1 MLALSCVATLLL
13 TAPFAPAVA
22 PGTPGAEFL
31 VSEPP
36 AAVAMASPSPLVS
49 PLALYSGGITGFSEP
64 AEPRKPKKGK
74 SPRTKPARNEHD
86 GTLGPE
92 RARILLRS
100 LTVPGWGQASLG
112 HRGSARTFLVAELG
126 VWSAFTAFRVQQ
138 MQRTESYL
146 RTAQL
151 EAGIDLKGRDDEF
164 RRIVGAFASSEE
176 YNLLVVARDAAN
188 LYLADENNRDLEGYR
203 RYIAEHS
210 LSGDLSWS
218 WSSESAFR
226 RYGGQRKFAQKAG
239 LRANAALGFA
249 IANRLL
255 SALHA
260 ARLAGRAAAAGT
272 PAPTGWHLDVSP
284 GQEGTGSFRA
294 GLTTRF

>member
-1 MLALSCVATLLL
+1 MLALSCVAMLL
-13 TAPFAPAVA
+13 TAPFAPAVDPA
-22 PGTPGAEFL
+22 APGAEFL
-31 VSEPP
+31 LREPS
-36 AAVAMASPSPLVS
+36 AAVTLEVPPLAS

-64 AEPRKPKKGK
+64 KQPKQPKKGK
-74 SPRTKPARNEHD
+74 APRVRPARNEHD

-112 HRGSARTFLVAELG
+112 HRGSARTFMVAELG

-138 MQRTESYL
+138 MQRTDSYL
-146 RTAQL
+146 RTARL
-151 EAGIDLKGRDDEF
+151 EAGIDLSDRDDEF

-188 LYLADENNRDLEGYR
+188 LYLSDLEHQDLEGYR

-210 LSGDLSWS
+210 LSGDLAWS

-260 ARLAGRAAAAGT
+260 ARLAGRASAAGNAT
-272 PAPTGWHLDVSP
+272 PQGWHLDVTP
-284 GQEGTGSFRA
+284 GLEGSGSLRA